1 MALKTEGF
9 EELAKLLDPA
19 SFQARLIS
27 KVGKATARVGLDAER
42 EIKEDIAGGNFAKN
56 SPITV
61 AMKGSS
67 RPLVDKGDLLK
78 AINSRV
84 LKWDQAVVGVLRSK
98 QKRDSGGRFKKG
110 GGDNILNIAAVLH
123 EGATITVTDR
133 MRRYIAALSRETN
146 GQTKPLRASTRVIV
160 IPRRPFLESSIKDSQ
175 LLRYKDM
182 WEKAVDE
189 ALGDLR

>member
-19 SFQARLIS
+19 SFQARLINR
-27 KVGKATARVGLDAER
+27 VGKATERVGLDAER